1 MGELKIPEVLSHDRL
16 GHRMGGIAGV
26 YSHVTPA
33 MRAELMSALTGC
45 WERSLQARAAMNL
58 HSPVPVLDALLQEV
72 ACKRESAGQPGNQ
85 RTGRLPNGSQKPENA
100 EPPGSREQDRLPNGS
115 QTGLQARVM
124 QPRKGPL
131 TCVGVAGFEPAA
143 SSSRSNASRSI

>member
-1 MGELKIPEVLSHDRL
+1 
-16 GHRMGGIAGV
+16 
-26 YSHVTPA
+26 

-45 WERSLQARAAMNL
+45 WERSLEARATMNP
-58 HSPVPVLDALLQEV
+58 HSPVLVLDPLLQGA
-72 ACKRESAGQPGNQ
+72 ACKRESAGQPRNQ
-85 RTGRLPNGSQKPENA
+85 RTSRLLNGSQKPENE

-115 QTGLQARVM
+115 QTGLQTRVI

-143 SSSRSNASRSI
+143 SSSRTERPTARTA